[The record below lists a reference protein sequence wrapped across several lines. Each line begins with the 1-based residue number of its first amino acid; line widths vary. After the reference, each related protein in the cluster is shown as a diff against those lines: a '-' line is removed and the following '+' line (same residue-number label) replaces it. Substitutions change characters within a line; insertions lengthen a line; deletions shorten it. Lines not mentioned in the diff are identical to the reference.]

1 MAVRAKW
8 WEAVPL
14 VGGVVAC
21 AACCTLPL
29 LAAAGVG
36 SGALLRLTE
45 VAEPLG
51 MTLLILGAAVAALG
65 FLRSRLGGPP
75 SCGNEACA
83 VDGSCGCAPANTSTK
98 G

>member
-36 SGALLRLTE
+36 SGALLRLAE

-51 MTLLILGAAVAALG
+51 MILLILGAAVAALG
-65 FLRSRLGGPP
+65 FLRGRLGGPP
-75 SCGNEACA
+75 SGRNAGCA
-83 VDGSCGCAPANTSTK
+83 VDGSCGCAPASAHTK